1 MEQILLETRY
11 NPKET
16 EAKWYADWQK
26 KGYFKGESDDNKRM
40 YSLVIPPP
48 NVTGSLHMGH
58 ALNNTLQDILARWHR
73 MKGYSVCWMPGTDHA
88 GIATQNV
95 VERMLASENRSRE
108 ELGRENFIKEVWK
121 WKEKSGGTIIN
132 QLHRLGASCDWER
145 ERFTMD
151 EGLSLAVRE
160 AFVRLYEDDLIYR
173 GDYLVNWCPRCG
185 TAVSDLE
192 VEFEEHKGTLWDIF
206 YPFVNEDSGLVV
218 STTRPETMLGDTAL
232 AVHPEDERY
241 KKFINKKLRLPL
253 VGREIPLIADD
264 FVDPE
269 FGSGVVKITPA
280 HDPNDYE
287 AGKRNLLP
295 QINILT
301 EDGRINENG
310 GIYNG
315 LDRFE
320 AREKI
325 ISDLKDLSFLKQS
338 REHEHNVG
346 VCYRCATIIEPF
358 LSKQW
363 FVRTK
368 PLAEEAIKAVEN
380 SKIRIIPKQWEN
392 TYFEWMHNIRD
403 WCISRQIWWG
413 HQIPAWYHIE
423 TGEVIVSR
431 EDIKDKNYRRETDV
445 LDTWFSSALWPFS
458 TFGWPKKTPDLNYFY
473 PTSTLVTGF
482 DIIFFW
488 VARMIMAGL
497 KFMDDIPFQDVYIH
511 ALVRD
516 EHGQKMSKTR
526 GNVIDPIEII
536 DESGADSLRFTLTA
550 MAAQGRDVRLS
561 EERIAGYRNFC
572 NKIWNAARFI
582 LLNINKDVENI
593 SETSTLTL
601 GDRWILSR
609 VNNVSREVEKSL
621 KEYRFNDYASILYQF
636 TWHEFCDWY
645 IEVVKPSITSE
656 ENDLKSKDVLVLVLS
671 HILRLLHPIMP
682 FITEEI
688 WEKLPIKKKENSI
701 MISDWPCFNPEFEDS
716 VSEEE
721 FSIIIDIV
729 STIRNLRGEL
739 NISPGKDIPCIMK
752 LSSEEHKSL
761 ILREEKTIKRL
772 ARIGSNWSIGSDVE
786 YPKLTSSA
794 VIRNIQIFIPLEGL
808 IDVESEIGRLKKQ
821 IFETEKT
828 ISSLKKKLSNKEFV
842 KKAPEE
848 VIKKNKEKLKDELN
862 RHEKLSTNLKKLT
875 TTS

>member
-1 MEQILLETRY
+1 MLETRY
-11 NPKET
+11 NPKVT

-26 KGYFKGESDDNKRM
+26 KEYFKGIPDSKKKM
-40 YSLVIPPP
+40 FSLVIPPP

-73 MKGYSVCWMPGTDHA
+73 MKGFSVCWMPGTDHA

-95 VERMLASENRSRE
+95 VERMLSLENKSRE
-108 ELGRENFIKEVWK
+108 ELGRENFVKEIWK

-132 QLHRLGASCDWER
+132 QLHRLGASCDWDK

-151 EGLSLAVRE
+151 EGLSIAVRE

-192 VEFEEHKGTLWDIF
+192 VEFEEQQGSLWDIF
-206 YPFVNEDSGLVV
+206 YPFENEESGLIV

-232 AVHPEDERY
+232 AVHPQDERY
-241 KKFINKKLRLPL
+241 KKFIGRKLQLPL

-287 AGKRNLLP
+287 AGKRNELP

-301 EDGRINENG
+301 EDGKINENG
-310 GIYNG
+310 GKYQG

-325 ISDLKDLSFLKQS
+325 ISDLKNLSFLKQVKD
-338 REHEHNVG
+338 HEHNVG
-346 VCYRCATIIEPF
+346 ICYRCETIIEPF

-363 FVRTK
+363 FIRTK
-368 PLAEEAIKAVEN
+368 PLAEEAIRSVEN
-380 SKIRIIPKQWEN
+380 GKIRIIPKQWEN
-392 TYFEWMHNIRD
+392 TYFEWMHNIKD

-413 HQIPAWYHIE
+413 HQIPAWYNVE

-431 EDIKDKNYRRETDV
+431 EDITDQNYRRETDV

-458 TFGWPKKTPDLNYFY
+458 TFGWPKKTPDLDYFY

-497 KFMDDIPFQDVYIH
+497 KFMDDVPFKDVYIH

-516 EHGQKMSKTR
+516 EDGQKMSKTR

-536 DESGADSLRFTLTA
+536 EESGADSLRFTLTA

-582 LLNINKDVENI
+582 LLNVEKEV
-593 SETSTLTL
+593 ETIPESSSLTL
-601 GDRWILSR
+601 ADRWILSR
-609 VNNVSREVEKSL
+609 ANSVTREVEKSL
-621 KEYRFNDYASILYQF
+621 DEYRFNDFASTLYQF
-636 TWHEFCDWY
+636 IWHEFCDWY
-645 IEVVKPSITSE
+645 IEAVKPNII
-656 ENDLKSKDVLVLVLS
+656 NDEIDSKSKDILVLVLS
-671 HILRLLHPIMP
+671 QILRLLHPVMP

-688 WEKLPIKKKENSI
+688 WDKLPIKGKKSSI
-701 MISDWPCFNPEFEDS
+701 MVSEWPKYDPEFENPD
-716 VSEEE
+716 SEED

-739 NISPGKDIPCIMK
+739 NISPGQEIPCLIK
-752 LSSEEHKSL
+752 VSNQEHESL
-761 ILREEKTIKRL
+761 ILREEETIKRL
-772 ARIGSNWSIGSDVE
+772 SKIGSEWSIGTDIQP
-786 YPKLTSSA
+786 PKLISSA
-794 VIRNIQIFIPLEGL
+794 VIRNMQIFIPLEGL
-808 IDVESEIGRLKKQ
+808 IDIDSETNRLKKQ
-821 IFETEKT
+821 LAETEKT
-828 ISSLKKKLSNKEFV
+828 VLALKKKLSNKEFTQ
-842 KKAPEE
+842 KAPKE
-848 VIKKNKEKLKDELN
+848 VIEKNEEKLKDEQN
-862 RHEKLSTNLKKLT
+862 RHEKLSTNLNKLT
-875 TTS
+875 KTG

>member
-1 MEQILLETRY
+1 MELVLLETRY
-11 NPKET
+11 NSKET

-26 KGYFKGESDDNKRM
+26 KGYFKGIPDNNKKM

-95 VERMLASENRSRE
+95 VERMLALENKSRE
-108 ELGRENFIKEVWK
+108 ELGRDNFVKEVWK

-151 EGLSLAVRE
+151 EGLSIAVRE

-192 VEFEEHKGTLWDIF
+192 VEFEEQKGTLWDIF
-206 YPFVNEDSGLVV
+206 YPFENHDSGLVV

-232 AVHPEDERY
+232 AVHPEDDRY
-241 KKFINKKLRLPL
+241 KKFIGRTLELPL
-253 VGREIPLIADD
+253 VGRAIPLIADD

-287 AGKRNLLP
+287 AGKRNELP

-301 EDGRINENG
+301 EDGKINENG
-310 GIYNG
+310 GQYQG

-325 ISDLKDLSFLKQS
+325 VSDLKDLSFLKQF

-346 VCYRCATIIEPF
+346 VCYRCSTIIEPF

-368 PLAEEAIKAVEN
+368 PLAEEAIRAVEKN
-380 SKIRIIPKQWEN
+380 KIRIIPKQWEN

-431 EDIKDKNYRRETDV
+431 EEIKDENYRRETDV

-458 TFGWPKKTPDLNYFY
+458 TFGWPKKTPELDYFY

-516 EHGQKMSKTR
+516 EHGQKMSKTK

-536 DESGADSLRFTLTA
+536 EESGADSLRFTLTA
-550 MAAQGRDVRLS
+550 MAVQGRDVRLS

-582 LLNINKDVENI
+582 LLNINKEVGNI
-593 SETSTLTL
+593 PKTSSLTL
-601 GDRWILSR
+601 ADRWILSR
-609 VNNVSREVEKSL
+609 ANSVSREIEKSL
-621 KEYRFNDYASILYQF
+621 NEYRFNDFASILYQF

-645 IEVVKPSITSE
+645 IEAVKPSITND
-656 ENDLKSKDVLVLVLS
+656 ENNSKSKDVLVLVLS
-671 HILRLLHPIMP
+671 QILRLLHPIMP

-688 WEKLPIKKKENSI
+688 WEKLPIKGKKSSI
-701 MISDWPCFNPEFEDS
+701 MISDWPNYNPEFENL

-739 NISPGKDIPCIMK
+739 NISPRQEITCIIK
-752 LSSEEHKSL
+752 VSNKEHESL
-761 ILREEKTIKRL
+761 ILREEETIKRL
-772 ARIGSNWSIGSDVE
+772 SKIGPEWSVASDVDP
-786 YPKLTSSA
+786 PKLTSSA
-794 VIRNIQIFIPLEGL
+794 VVRNMQIFIPLEGL
-808 IDVESEIGRLKKQ
+808 IDIESETNRLKKQ
-821 IFETEKT
+821 LSETEKT
-828 ISSLKKKLSNKEFV
+828 IIILKKKLSNKEFT
-842 KKAPEE
+842 KKAPKE
-848 VIKKNKEKLKDELN
+848 VIEKNEEKLKEEQN
-862 RHEKLSTNLKKLT
+862 RHEKLSINLKKLT
-875 TTS
+875 KTN

>member
-1 MEQILLETRY
+1 MEIVLLETKY

-16 EAKWYADWQK
+16 EAKWYAYWQK
-26 KGYFKGESDDNKRM
+26 NGYFKGNPDNKKKM
-40 YSLVIPPP
+40 FSLVIPPP

-95 VERMLASENRSRE
+95 VERMLASENKSRE
-108 ELGRENFIKEVWK
+108 ELGRENFIKEVWR

-132 QLHRLGASCDWER
+132 QLHRLGASCDWDR

-192 VEFEEHKGTLWDIF
+192 VEFEEQKGNLWDIF
-206 YPFVNEDSGLVV
+206 YPFENEESGLVV

-241 KKFINKKLRLPL
+241 KKFIDRKLRLPL

-287 AGKRNLLP
+287 AGKRNQLP

-301 EDGRINENG
+301 EEGKINENG
-310 GIYNG
+310 GKYRG

-325 ISDLKDLSFLKQS
+325 IADLKDLSFLKQV

-346 VCYRCATIIEPF
+346 VCYRCSTIIEPF

-368 PLAEEAIKAVEN
+368 PLAQEAIKAVEN

-392 TYFEWMHNIRD
+392 TYFEWMYNIKD

-431 EDIKDKNYRRETDV
+431 EDIQDKNYRRETDV

-458 TFGWPKKTPDLNYFY
+458 TFGWPQKNPDLDYFY

-497 KFMDDIPFQDVYIH
+497 KFMGDIPFQDVYIH

-516 EHGQKMSKTR
+516 EYGQKMSKTR

-536 DESGADSLRFTLTA
+536 DESGSDSLRFTLTA

-582 LLNINKDVENI
+582 LLNINKEVGII

-601 GDRWILSR
+601 GDKWILSR
-609 VNNVSREVEKSL
+609 INTVSREVEKSL
-621 KEYRFNDYASILYQF
+621 KEYRFNDYASTLYQF

-645 IEVVKPSITSE
+645 IEVVKPNITNDTNHSE
-656 ENDLKSKDVLVLVLS
+656 SKDVLVTVLS
-671 HILRLLHPIMP
+671 KILRLLHPIMP

-688 WEKLPIKKKENSI
+688 WEKLPIKNKENSI
-701 MISDWPCFNPEFEDS
+701 MNAEWPSFNSDFEKLD
-716 VSEEE
+716 SEEE
-721 FSIIIDIV
+721 FLIIIDIV

-739 NISPGKDIPCIMK
+739 NISPGKEIPCILK
-752 LSSEEHKSL
+752 LSNKEHESL
-761 ILREEKTIKRL
+761 ISREEETIKRL
-772 ARIGSNWSIGSDVE
+772 AKIGSEWSFGPDTQH
-786 YPKLTSSA
+786 PKLSSSA

-808 IDVESEIGRLKKQ
+808 IDIKSETSRLRKQ
-821 IFETEKT
+821 LADTDKT
-828 ISSLKKKLSNKEFV
+828 ISSLEKKLSNKEFI
-842 KKAPEE
+842 KKAPKE
-848 VIKKNKEKLKDELN
+848 VIIKNKENLKEEQN
-862 RHEKLSTNLKKLT
+862 RHEKLSTNLKKLIT
-875 TTS
+875 PS